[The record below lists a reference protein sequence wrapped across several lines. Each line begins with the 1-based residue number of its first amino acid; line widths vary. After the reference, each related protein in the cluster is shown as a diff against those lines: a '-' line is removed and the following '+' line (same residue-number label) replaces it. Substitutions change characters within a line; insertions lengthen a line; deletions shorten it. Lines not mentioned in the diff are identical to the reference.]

1 MVHELALCIA
11 ERSGESASVDSERHT
26 RSRGGSL
33 TRVTKG
39 CKERDGLGI
48 LMHLTD
54 LVRAAADLEYSRVT
68 NIKN

>member
-1 MVHELALCIA
+1 MNRLFAL
-11 ERSGESASVDSERHT
+11 
-26 RSRGGSL
+26 L
-33 TRVTKG
+33 K
-39 CKERDGLGI
+39 DGLGI